1 MSKGG
6 DIINVLQRMGVADR
20 LDFRKAAALGS
31 TFLSLGAA
39 PEIAA
44 SASNAMVRELSI
56 ATMQSKRFMEGM
68 DLLKLNPEEIEKQMT
83 KDAMGTIKR
92 VLEKVNKLPQDKRL
106 SAMTM
111 IFGKEFG
118 DDAAKLANNLPELQR
133 QLKLTSG
140 TEANGSMQ
148 KESDINKDSLSA
160 QWLLVKTGA
169 QNAFSSLGETLRQPL
184 MDIMGYVK
192 SVTGALRRWVETN
205 PQLAGTLMK
214 IAAVVA
220 SVTLALGTLAIA
232 MAAVLGPLALLRFGM
247 KSLAITGW
255 GG

>member
-1 MSKGG
+1 
-6 DIINVLQRMGVADR
+6 
-20 LDFRKAAALGS
+20 
-31 TFLSLGAA
+31 
-39 PEIAA
+39 
-44 SASNAMVRELSI
+44 
-56 ATMQSKRFMEGM
+56 
-68 DLLKLNPEEIEKQMT
+68 
-83 KDAMGTIKR
+83 

-192 SVTGALRRWVETN
+192 SVTGALRRWVELTRN
-205 PQLAGTLMK
+205 WR
-214 IAAVVA
+214 
-220 SVTLALGTLAIA
+220 AL
-232 MAAVLGPLALLRFGM
+232 
-247 KSLAITGW
+247 
-255 GG
+255 